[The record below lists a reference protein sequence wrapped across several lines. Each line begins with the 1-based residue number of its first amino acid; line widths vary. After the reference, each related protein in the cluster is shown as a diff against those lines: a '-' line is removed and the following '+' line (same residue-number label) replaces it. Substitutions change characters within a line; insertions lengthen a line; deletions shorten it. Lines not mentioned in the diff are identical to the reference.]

1 MAVTAAAGLELD
13 ADRLRLEQALG
24 NVVDNALRCGGSTVE
39 LSAEAGE
46 HGVRLWVRDDG
57 EGFPAGFEAAAF
69 ERFTRADAARG
80 RGGAGLGLAIV
91 AAIARAHGG
100 SAGAGNRVAGGAEV
114 WIRLP
119 AARASGRPPRVG
131 ASSGAR

>member
-1 MAVTAAAGLELD
+1 MAAG
-13 ADRLRLEQALG
+13 AQTLG
-24 NVVDNALRCGGSTVE
+24 RARSAVRYGGSTVE
-39 LSAEAGE
+39 LSAETGDD
-46 HGVRLWVRDDG
+46 GVWLWVRDDG
-57 EGFPAGFEAAAF
+57 EGFPAGFETAAF

-91 AAIARAHGG
+91 AVIARAHGG
-100 SAGAGNRVAGGAEV
+100 SAGAGNRAAGGAEV

-119 AARASGRPPRVG
+119 AARASGHPPRVG